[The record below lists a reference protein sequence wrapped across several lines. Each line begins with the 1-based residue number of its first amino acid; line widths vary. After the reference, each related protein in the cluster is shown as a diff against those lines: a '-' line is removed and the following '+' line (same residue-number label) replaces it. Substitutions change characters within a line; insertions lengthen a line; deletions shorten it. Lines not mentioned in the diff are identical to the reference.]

1 MNTESPCSEGLSPPP
16 TPPGFPPAVN
26 LPTCD
31 FGGYPKI
38 HTPWWDTHFRIAPAT
53 EVYIPPS
60 KRIRQYSLS
69 VYPLVDAIFI
79 FCILP
84 VELRI
89 YRI

>member
-1 MNTESPCSEGLSPPP
+1 
-16 TPPGFPPAVN
+16 
-26 LPTCD
+26 
-31 FGGYPKI
+31 
-38 HTPWWDTHFRIAPAT
+38 
-53 EVYIPPS
+53 VYIPPS